1 MGVVLLWLSDGLTSW
16 FSKAVVILG
25 LVLSVGGIAVLRYL
39 LLARPLARLEA
50 RFRKSPEAEPAT
62 GLPGP
67 EGDNFEL
74 RTSESVCPNSHQ
86 AIDRKNTTFGV
97 ATMIPHPHSFLI
109 LGLLLVIAPGQ
120 QQPVPLQPGKYQ
132 VSAAITT
139 GSAQSARP
147 DTASRCL
154 TARELANPE
163 AVFNN
168 RFMADFKPDGSCT
181 VSNLSMAGG
190 KVHYTTDCKYA
201 SVEITGTMTSTS
213 YSILRKA
220 KNKGSSGPQVETH
233 LEGKR
238 IGACS

>member
-1 MGVVLLWLSDGLTSW
+1 MMLHS
-16 FSKAVVILG
+16 
-25 LVLSVGGIAVLRYL
+25 
-39 LLARPLARLEA
+39 
-50 RFRKSPEAEPAT
+50 
-62 GLPGP
+62 
-67 EGDNFEL
+67 
-74 RTSESVCPNSHQ
+74 
-86 AIDRKNTTFGV
+86 
-97 ATMIPHPHSFLI
+97 HSFLV
-109 LGLLLVIAPGQ
+109 LGFLLAIAPRQ

-132 VSAAITT
+132 VSASITT

-147 DTASRCL
+147 DTALRCL
-154 TARELANPE
+154 TAKELANAE

-181 VSNLSMAGG
+181 ISNLSMAGG
-190 KVHYTTDCKYA
+190 KVHYTTDCKYS
-201 SVEITGTMTSTS
+201 SVEITGTVTATS